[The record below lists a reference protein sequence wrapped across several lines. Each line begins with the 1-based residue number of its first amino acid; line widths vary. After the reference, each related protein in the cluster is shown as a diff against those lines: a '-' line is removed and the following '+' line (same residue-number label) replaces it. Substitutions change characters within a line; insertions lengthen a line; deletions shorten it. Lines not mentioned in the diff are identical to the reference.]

1 MSIRLDALILK
12 ILSCGEM
19 HGHQIITEL
28 NERSDGFFTL
38 QTGTVYPLL
47 KSLEKQE
54 LIAAH
59 TALISGRERKRY
71 SLTEAGKRYLQ
82 DELDK
87 WRDYCR
93 AVEKVMSD

>member
-12 ILSCGEM
+12 VLSHNEM

-71 SLTEAGKRYLQ
+71 SLTEAGKGYLQ
-82 DELDK
+82 EELDK
-87 WRDYCR
+87 WREYCR